1 MLATAK
7 VSLQATALNGGS
19 AVSTGAAD
27 ATGDGLALAGDIS
40 NNLVFGGGPGT
51 VADGA
56 GASANT
62 DLSASAAKGYAVRH
76 GPGPQR

>member
-7 VSLQATALNGGS
+7 VALQATALNGGS

-27 ATGDGLALAGDIS
+27 ATGEGLALAGDIS
-40 NNLVFGGGPGT
+40 NNVFGAGPGT